1 MTDAMESTVA
11 KGADA
16 LDGPAGDSDGE
27 LISRLRLI
35 EQQPLDERAAA
46 FAALHDAMSS
56 TLDTDRTVSS
66 RPHG

>member
-1 MTDAMESTVA
+1 MIDAMESTA
-11 KGADA
+11 PKGADG
-16 LDGPAGDSDGE
+16 LGEPANDTDGE

-35 EQQPLDERAAA
+35 EQQPLEERAAA